1 MAHYF
6 PYDVKLRLLA
16 DSRSFSAN
24 QKARN
29 AIVGA
34 ENLLINN
41 NLDLPLEM
49 FIAQM
54 IVGPSKQMK
63 QIFQIEH
70 NIVKNPNWLDANQ
83 LVIYKHGRGFE
94 LRATMKQIQGVV
106 REELDP
112 GPLDCESDALT
123 TWPYRQQINE
133 KIDQNNRGLPIWPSS
148 TKNT

>member
-1 MAHYF
+1 MKTSCGKFLNLAHYF

-16 DSRSFSAN
+16 HSRSFSAN

-54 IVGPSKQMK
+54 IVGPSKQLK
-63 QIFQIEH
+63 QIFLIEH
-70 NIVKNPNWLDANQ
+70 NIVKNPNWSESNQ
-83 LVIYKHGRGFE
+83 LAIYMRGCSYRE
-94 LRATMKQIQGVV
+94 TNPGSGQSGTRSRTSGLRV
-106 REELDP
+106 RRADHLAMPPTDKRK
-112 GPLDCESDALT
+112 DRS
-123 TWPYRQQINE
+123 
-133 KIDQNNRGLPIWPSS
+133 K
-148 TKNT
+148 